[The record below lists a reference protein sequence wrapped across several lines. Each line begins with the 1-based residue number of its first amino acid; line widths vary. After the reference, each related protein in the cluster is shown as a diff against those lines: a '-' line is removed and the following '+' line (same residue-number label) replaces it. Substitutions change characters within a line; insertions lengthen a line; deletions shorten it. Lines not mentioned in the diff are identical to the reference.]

1 MSAAARRRKVGAQVI
16 IAVMVL
22 LMIFSIFVRAGR

>member
-1 MSAAARRRKVGAQVI
+1 MSAAARRRQVGAKVI

-22 LMIFSIFVRAGR
+22 LMIFSIFVRASR